1 MNEPKVCIR
10 INLAGKEYK
19 DKQGKLWYA
28 ISFAGKFLVLLRVYR
43 VNTRCPPQL

>member
-19 DKQGKLWYA
+19 DKQGKLWYTDRGYA
-28 ISFAGKFLVLLRVYR
+28 KGSWGCLNLPEIEVKSM
-43 VNTRCPPQL
+43 